1 MEHTNSAQLA
11 LEWLEVGENF
21 KKERTFY
28 SGVTDHVYFEGTRS
42 PPVGTAD
49 IAFVSLFA
57 RMRFGGPLVKRG

>member
-1 MEHTNSAQLA
+1 VVYSEVSGIIGFNAKVLLA
-11 LEWLEVGENF
+11 DGTHEF
-21 KKERTFY
+21 FY
-28 SGVTDHVYFEGTRS
+28 PGVTDHVYFEGTRS